1 MNIILNLLL
10 LLMFTLPATA
20 SELYRGIRLPV
31 EISGFNR
38 IQVINNES
46 TSKGLGI
53 TISYSAPGIKATVFI
68 YDKGI
73 SDLREG
79 INNPI
84 VQTHAQQALQDI
96 FTIHPDAKVLD
107 DLHQGSGSCTSYLRV
122 KLVYEEG
129 QDRAREAFHSY
140 LYLSS
145 KKGSFVKVRVSY
157 PARLAFATGVMSES
171 RFMEA
176 LCASTNQ

>member
-1 MNIILNLLL
+1 M
-10 LLMFTLPATA
+10 A
-20 SELYRGIRLPV
+20 SDFYRGIKIPV
-31 EISGFNR
+31 QISGFNR
-38 IQVINNES
+38 IKVIDNEP

-53 TISYSAPGIKATVFI
+53 TISYGTPDIKATVFI

-73 SDLREG
+73 TDLREG
-79 INNPI
+79 INNPT
-84 VQTHAQQALQDI
+84 VQAHAQQALQDI

-107 DLHQGSGSCTSYLRV
+107 MLKQGSGSCTSYLRV

-129 QDRAREAFHSY
+129 QDHTREAIHSY
-140 LYLSS
+140 LYLGS
-145 KKGSFVKVRVSY
+145 KKGNFVKVRVSY

>member
-1 MNIILNLLL
+1 MKILFNLPFLLL
-10 LLMFTLPATA
+10 FSLPVMA
-20 SELYRGIRLPV
+20 SDFHRGIQLPT

-38 IQVINNES
+38 IEVIDNEA

-53 TISYSAPGIKATVFI
+53 TIAYGAPGIKATVFI
-68 YDKGI
+68 YDMGI
-73 SDLREG
+73 TGLREG
-79 INNPI
+79 INNPT
-84 VQTHAQQALQDI
+84 VKAHAQQALQDI
-96 FTIHPDAKVLD
+96 FRVHPDAKVLD
-107 DLHQGSGSCTSYLRV
+107 KLSQGSGSCTSYLRA

-129 QDRAREAFHSY
+129 PELTREAFHSY
-140 LYLSS
+140 LYLGS

-176 LCASTNQ
+176 ICASTNP